1 VGAMGKSETLQR
13 GDALRDLLVPRIR
26 GAPRP
31 AAVPGADVCYRRGSR
46 LVQRCEVALAASR

>member
-1 VGAMGKSETLQR
+1 MGKSETLQR